1 MNSLSKNFTPYSLE
15 GNLEFVIKLLVILS
29 GITLFFYHLKPFK
42 KINTYFSIYIL
53 AGIFFIIGLLFRGIP
68 GAIIISII
76 IFPIIPNNK
85 KYENN
90 GIIISAPF
98 QGFMAP
104 CLTYQI
110 KERKFL
116 IFEKNYGVF
125 ELDEGG
131 PIDFESICIEQSESG
146 IEVTYTTVFDEGIVK
161 KKRINR

>member
-1 MNSLSKNFTPYSLE
+1 
-15 GNLEFVIKLLVILS
+15 
-29 GITLFFYHLKPFK
+29 
-42 KINTYFSIYIL
+42 
-53 AGIFFIIGLLFRGIP
+53 
-68 GAIIISII
+68 
-76 IFPIIPNNK
+76 
-85 KYENN
+85 
-90 GIIISAPF
+90 
-98 QGFMAP
+98 MAP